1 MVEKAGAAASAK
13 YCFIC
18 SFVHGGC
25 CFVLPKARKE
35 FEVVRLRSAARR
47 EEPLPPPMRAC
58 RKSNF
63 SWFAVTCG
71 EFVFKMWAVPECPC
85 APSPDLVLFLP
96 EDDLWDFLDFWDF
109 PKDFNGVFVPAYS
122 RDVNPALRRVSRLDL
137 VFLTD
142 GGVQQ

>member
-13 YCFIC
+13 YCFIWAL
-18 SFVHGGC
+18 VQGGC
-25 CFVLPKARKE
+25 CVGALKALKE
-35 FEVVRLRSAARR
+35 LDVVRLRSAARR

-63 SWFAVTCG
+63 SWFAVACG

-85 APSPDLVLFLP
+85 APSVLLFFLFLLL
-96 EDDLWDFLDFWDF
+96 EDFWDLS
-109 PKDFNGVFVPAYS
+109 KDFNGVFVPAYS

-137 VFLTD
+137 VLLTD